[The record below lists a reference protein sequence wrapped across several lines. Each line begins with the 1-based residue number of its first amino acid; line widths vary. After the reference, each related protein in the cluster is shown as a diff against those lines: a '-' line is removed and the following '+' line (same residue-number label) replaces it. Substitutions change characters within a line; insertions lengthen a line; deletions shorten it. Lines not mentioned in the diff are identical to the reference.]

1 MDILLFINRIGGP
14 QFLIILFLLIA
25 LPVGIG
31 LFIWAVKQ
39 FTKRK

>member
-14 QFLIILFLLIA
+14 QFLIILLFFIA
-25 LPVGIG
+25 LPVG